1 MFGLTLVDH
10 LRLTFGHVIYAHRA
24 HSQLALRYTRWN
36 RWLQGVEAILM
47 LTATVTSV
55 AMVATGQT
63 PYGIAAA
70 VAAAIALCALV
81 ARLTFDFDRAAHA
94 HRTCSARLWHIREQ
108 YRAIMADVKDQALTL
123 DEARERRDLLMGR
136 LHAVYEDAPPA
147 DRSVYDAARKAL
159 PNTDE
164 STITDEEVNQFLPVS
179 LQKERSTQN
188 AG

>member
-24 HSQLALRYTRWN
+24 HSQLALRYTRWS
-36 RWLQGVEAILM
+36 RWLQGVEAVLM
-47 LTATVTSV
+47 LTAVVTSV
-55 AMVATGQT
+55 AMVSTGQA

-70 VAAAIALCALV
+70 VAAGAAMCALI
-81 ARLTFDFDRAAHA
+81 ARLAFDFDRSANA

-108 YRAIMADVKDQALTL
+108 YRAIMADVRDESLTL
-123 DEARERRDLLMGR
+123 DAARERRDVLMGQ
-136 LHAVYEDAPPA
+136 LHAVYEEAPPA
-147 DRSVYDAARKAL
+147 DRSVYEAARKAL

-164 STITDEEVNQFLPVS
+164 ASITDEEVNQFLPVS
-179 LQKERSTQN
+179 LQKDGTTQS